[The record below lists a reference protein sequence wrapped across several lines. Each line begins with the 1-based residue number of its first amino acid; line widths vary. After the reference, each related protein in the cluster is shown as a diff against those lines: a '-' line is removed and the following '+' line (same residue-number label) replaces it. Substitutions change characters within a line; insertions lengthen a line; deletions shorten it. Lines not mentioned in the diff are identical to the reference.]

1 MLHGAV
7 LQRLARHAE
16 AVEAFQ
22 RAARLAD
29 QPGTTWVAMGIS
41 LEAVGRNA
49 DALQA
54 YRRSVGAGL
63 AAQDIRTYA
72 ESRIRALN

>member
-1 MLHGAV
+1 MYKRQ
-7 LQRLARHAE
+7 LQRLGRHAE
-16 AVEAFQ
+16 AIDAFE

-54 YRRSVGAGL
+54 YRRSIGAGL
-63 AAQDIRTYA
+63 AAQAVRSYA
-72 ESRIRALN
+72 ENRIRALN